1 MLKLE
6 ENGDSLWMRNFG
18 GDGDDEAF
26 SIQETNDHG
35 FIMGG
40 YGFASLM
47 KTDSFGE
54 MEWS

>member
-1 MLKLE
+1 
-6 ENGDSLWMRNFG
+6 MRNFG